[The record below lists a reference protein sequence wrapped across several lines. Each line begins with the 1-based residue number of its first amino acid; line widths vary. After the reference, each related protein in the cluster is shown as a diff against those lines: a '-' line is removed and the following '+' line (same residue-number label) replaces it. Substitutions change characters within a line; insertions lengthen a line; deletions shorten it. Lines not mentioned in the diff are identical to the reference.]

1 MTFTC
6 TYRNAQGAQTTEVVE
21 AASRQDVFAQLKARG
36 IVPTRVTEGGRLS
49 AKSAAE
55 GGSAK
60 GRRQAGALRG
70 AIAGVLIV
78 VAAIAVW
85 FLVGPQTDAP
95 VAKPAE
101 PKPAKA
107 KHAPQTRAL
116 PTTSAP
122 AAKTAETE
130 PAPETA
136 KEPVRDESQPLS
148 VVTNA
153 SGYII
158 ETYLRDGKRTKVI
171 KEPPPIFTNPADQ
184 VISWM
189 MSAQPGQE
197 IPPFPI
203 DKSIEEDF
211 KRSLTNNLAVLDTD
225 DEKVAALKQ
234 SVLETRRELVKMLEK
249 GYTVQE
255 ALTEHRRLV
264 NENAKIRT
272 DALLELQK
280 IKADGDLEGAKKY
293 VFKMNTA
300 FRQMG
305 IPLLP
310 ELRSD
315 ADAEPQRRGRAAPK
329 PSSESDPAN

>member
-6 TYRNAQGAQTTEVVE
+6 IYRNTRGVLTTEVVE

-36 IVPTRVTEGGRLS
+36 IVPTRVVEGGRPS
-49 AKSAAE
+49 TKAGT
-55 GGSAK
+55 GGPAQNRKPSS
-60 GRRQAGALRG
+60 ALRG
-70 AIAGVLIV
+70 VVAGVSVV

-85 FLVGPQTDAP
+85 LFVGTTTEAPTAKPADPKPTKAKHTPQTRALPATNAP

-101 PKPAKA
+101 T
-107 KHAPQTRAL
+107 APV
-116 PTTSAP
+116 
-122 AAKTAETE
+122 
-130 PAPETA
+130 PEAA

-184 VISWM
+184 VVSWM

-211 KRSLTNNLAVLDTD
+211 KRSLTNSLAVLDTD

-234 SVLETRRELVKMLEK
+234 SVLETRRELVKMLEQ

>member
-6 TYRNAQGAQTTEVVE
+6 TYRNNQGAQTTEVVE

-36 IVPTRVTEGGRLS
+36 IVPTRVVEGGRLPT
-49 AKSAAE
+49 KPVAAS
-55 GGSAK
+55 GPANGLKPASV
-60 GRRQAGALRG
+60 LRG
-70 AIAGVLIV
+70 AVVGVFV
-78 VAAIAVW
+78 VVVAIAVW
-85 FLVGPQTDAP
+85 HFVDSKAEAP
-95 VAKPAE
+95 VAKPAA
-101 PKPAKA
+101 PKQANA
-107 KHAPQTRAL
+107 KHAQPKAHPATN
-116 PTTSAP
+116 AP
-122 AAKTAETE
+122 VAKAAEPV
-130 PAPETA
+130 PAPEATRVS
-136 KEPVRDESQPLS
+136 VRDESQPLS
-148 VVTNA
+148 VETNK

-158 ETYLRDGKRTKVI
+158 ETYLKDGKHTRVI

-184 VISWM
+184 VIAWM

-234 SVLETRRELVKMLEK
+234 SVLETRQELVKMLEQ

-280 IKADGDLEGAKKY
+280 IKAEGDFEGAKKY
-293 VFKMNTA
+293 IFRMNTA
-300 FRQMG
+300 FQQMG

-315 ADAEPQRRGRAAPK
+315 ADAEPQRRGRAVSK
-329 PSSESDPAN
+329 PSSESEPAN